1 MTIELETIN
10 KLFLELSQF
19 ATAKTARE
27 LALEKELEDLRHYK
41 RFSDAEASCI
51 EWRDAYAKLAKGAS
65 SFFGWFNRHYPF
77 PSNHHDHSWN
87 QLGLALIEA
96 EKIVEDFRNHKP

>member
-1 MTIELETIN
+1 MTTELETVN

-27 LALEKELEDLRHYK
+27 LALEKE
-41 RFSDAEASCI
+41 CT
-51 EWRDAYAKLAKGAS
+51 EWRIHYAKLAKDAS
-65 SFFGWFNRHYPF
+65 SFFGWFNRHYPS
-77 PSNHHDHSWN
+77 PSNHYDHPWN

-96 EKIVEDFRNHKP
+96 EKIVEDFRDHKP

>member
-1 MTIELETIN
+1 MTMELETIN

-27 LALEKELEDLRHYK
+27 LALEKELDDFRHYK
-41 RFSDAEASCI
+41 QFSDAEASCV
-51 EWRDAYAKLAKGAS
+51 EWRQHYAKLAKDAS
-65 SFFGWFNRHYPF
+65 SFFGWFNHHYPI
-77 PSNHHDHSWN
+77 PSNHYDHPWN

-96 EKIVEDFRNHKP
+96 EKIVEYFRDHKP